1 MRRRG
6 SWLLAC
12 LTFTLLAGPA
22 GAQTADGEDDA
33 RQPVGVQ
40 MRRIFA
46 VRLKTDVGLDDAQVG
61 AVLPRVE
68 SLERQRVRWLA
79 QRRVLLREL
88 RGGLEAGMP
97 DTELQRRLDA
107 LDRIGS
113 DSERETRETL
123 AAIDRDLEV
132 AQRVRLRFLLAR
144 FRQEISHRVQEF
156 RRDGAGDPGR
166 HRGPRRNAP
175 AADPAP

>member
-6 SWLLAC
+6 AWMLAC
-12 LTFTLLAGPA
+12 LTIALLAGPA
-22 GAQTADGEDDA
+22 GAQATDDAGDA
-33 RQPVGVQ
+33 RQPVGAQ
-40 MRRIFA
+40 MRRLFA

-68 SLERQRVRWLA
+68 SLERQRARWLA

-88 RGGLEAGMP
+88 RRGLETGMP
-97 DTELQRRLDA
+97 DAELQRRLDA

-113 DSERETRETL
+113 ESERETRDTL
-123 AAIDRDLEV
+123 TAIDRELNV
-132 AQRVRLRFLLAR
+132 PQRVRMRFLMAH

-156 RRDGAGDPGR
+156 RRDAAGEPGR
-166 HRGPRRNAP
+166 HRGTRRSGP
-175 AADPAP
+175 PPDPEP